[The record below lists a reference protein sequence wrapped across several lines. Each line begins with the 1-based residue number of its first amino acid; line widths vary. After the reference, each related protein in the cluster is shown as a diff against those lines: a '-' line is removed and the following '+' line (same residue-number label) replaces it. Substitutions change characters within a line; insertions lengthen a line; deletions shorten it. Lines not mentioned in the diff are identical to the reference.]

1 MRDNDRE
8 IYRRLADKYDL
19 GNVPW
24 YIEYP
29 HKSFWSE
36 TFSEQNYTL
45 AIREL
50 AKNEHNPAVLLY
62 LHIPFC
68 QEMCY
73 FCVCH
78 FHITHN
84 YERVRAYMTYL
95 YKEMALLKN
104 FCEKESISLNFQ
116 EIHLGGGSPT
126 YLKEEEFE
134 ELLVQLRGL
143 VNMGQLREFA
153 IEIDPRRV
161 DKDRLK
167 FYKSQGVNR
176 ISFGIQD
183 FDPNVQKLINRI
195 QPKELMD
202 SLLTPDIRSLFEN
215 GINFD
220 IICGL
225 PGQTQDSFRSTIEK
239 VIELSPDKVS
249 LTFMSYSPENHKHQK
264 LMLREGP
271 IPDLYEQKVLFLE
284 ALELLSANGYVRMGY
299 DHFAKSSDP
308 VAQARQQRKMAW
320 NSFGFTPGV
329 CTNFIGLG
337 VHSYSI
343 IGPYYSQS
351 TYDQKKYESSINRGQ
366 FPIFRGH
373 ALTNDDLMRREIIH
387 QLRGYFN
394 LKFKEVENIYNINF
408 SEYFKVELK
417 TLHQISKDGLVDIN
431 SEGIFITNLGQQFA
445 NVICS
450 VFDTYLKK

>member
-1 MRDNDRE
+1 MDVDKE
-8 IYRRLADKYDL
+8 KYRQLAEKYDL
-19 GNVPW
+19 GNVFW

-36 TFSEQNYTL
+36 NFKESGYAN

-50 AKNEHNPAVLLY
+50 ARDNKNPGVLLY

-73 FCVCH
+73 FCVCY
-78 FHITHN
+78 FKITHD
-84 YERVRAYMTYL
+84 YERVKSYMRYL
-95 YKEMALLKN
+95 HKEIDLLKN
-104 FCEKESISLNFQ
+104 FCEQESINLNFQ
-116 EIHLGGGSPT
+116 EVHFGGGSPT
-126 YLKEEEFE
+126 YLREKEFD
-134 ELLVQLRGL
+134 ELVKKLEGL
-143 VNMGQLREFA
+143 VSIDGLREFA

-161 DKDRLK
+161 DKERLR
-167 FYKSQGVNR
+167 FYKSRGINR

-183 FDPNVQKLINRI
+183 FDPKVQKLINRI

-202 SLLTPDIRSLFEN
+202 NLLTPDIRNLFEN

-225 PGQTQDSFRSTIEK
+225 PGQTLNSFRSTIEK

-249 LTFMSYSPENHKHQK
+249 LTFMSYSPENHRHQK

-271 IPDLYEQKVLFLE
+271 IPDLYEQKMLFLE
-284 ALELLSANGYVRMGY
+284 ALELLSANGYTRMGY
-299 DHFAKSSDP
+299 DHFAKSTDP
-308 VAQARQQRKMAW
+308 VAKARQQRKMAW

-343 IGPYYSQS
+343 IGPNYSQS
-351 TYDQKKYESSINRGQ
+351 TYDQAQYESCINSGR

-373 ALTNDDLMRREIIH
+373 SLTNDDLMRRDIIH

-394 LKFKEVENIYNINF
+394 LKFKEVEDVYGITF
-408 SEYFKVELK
+408 SEYFKKELE
-417 TLHQISKDGLVDIN
+417 TLHQISKDNLVEIN
-431 SEGIFITNLGQQFA
+431 DEGIFITNLGQQFA
-445 NVICS
+445 NVVCG